1 MEVLPPPP
9 LLILVS
15 EAHFKRKFVSKQI
28 AVQKSICVWT
38 LAAIA
43 HLWEAV
49 KWYTTSPPAGKA
61 DLLALTSGKQNGL
74 CFPHENT

>member
-1 MEVLPPPP
+1 MEVLPPPAP

-28 AVQKSICVWT
+28 AVQKPICVWT

-49 KWYTTSPPAGKA
+49 KWYTISPPAGKA
-61 DLLALTSGKQNGL
+61 DLALTSGKQNGL
-74 CFPHENT
+74 FPT